1 MIDPAQLSLPAGRRP
16 AAGRGRRGFAAAAR
30 FSALPATL
38 AVLATIAL
46 AVALVVL
53 EGSRSLAINAWLL
66 AIGGILI
73 WTCWRALAGALPPAA
88 ASAFDSV
95 RARPV
100 EPPSRLPGVIA
111 IEGAILDAEW
121 SRSGA
126 EFRLRPILRRIA
138 AARLIE
144 HHQVDLETEPAAAR
158 RILGDELWALVGPDP
173 SGLPGPNRP
182 GSRRP
187 RPEPTEPEPPHLRS
201 TQAGPAGASRP
212 NVEATQAGPAGAGR
226 SNVEAT
232 QAAPVRAEA
241 GPVRAEAGSARAEG
255 ADTAELNVETTAQAP
270 AEWTRTRRG
279 RRGIPRSTIRHAID
293 LLEAL

>member
-1 MIDPAQLSLPAGRRP
+1 VIDGARLSLPAGRRQ

-30 FSALPATL
+30 FSALPAAL

-46 AVALVVL
+46 AVGLVVL

-66 AIGGILI
+66 AIGGIPI

-100 EPPSRLPGVIA
+100 EPPSTLPGVITV
-111 IEGAILDAEW
+111 EGAILDAEW
-121 SRSGA
+121 NPSGA

-144 HHQVDLETEPAAAR
+144 NHQVDLETEPAAAR

-173 SGLPGPNRP
+173 SGLPGP
-182 GSRRP
+182 
-187 RPEPTEPEPPHLRS
+187 E
-201 TQAGPAGASRP
+201 PAGLEASQPESTERGP
-212 NVEATQAGPAGAGR
+212 QYLQTTEAGPAGAGG
-226 SNVEAT
+226 SNVEPTEAG
-232 QAAPVRAEA
+232 PSRAEA
-241 GPVRAEAGSARAEG
+241 
-255 ADTAELNVETTAQAP
+255 ADTAESDVDTTAHAL

-293 LLEAL
+293 QLEAL